1 MKEIFKTIKQH
12 FILLL
17 GVVLFIYNAFNFE
30 SSTHRLWSFEE
41 TYPVYYYSFL
51 TLILITIGAVLIV
64 IGLLKIRKKK
74 SEN

>member
-1 MKEIFKTIKQH
+1 MREIFRIIKEH
-12 FILLL
+12 FILFL

-30 SSTHRLWSFEE
+30 SSTRRLWSFEE

-64 IGLLKIRKKK
+64 IGLLKLREDRDKD
-74 SEN
+74 